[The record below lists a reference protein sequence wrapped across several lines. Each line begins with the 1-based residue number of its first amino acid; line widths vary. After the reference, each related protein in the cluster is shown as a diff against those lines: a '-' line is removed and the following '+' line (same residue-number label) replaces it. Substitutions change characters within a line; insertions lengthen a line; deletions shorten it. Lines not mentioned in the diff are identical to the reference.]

1 MKVAIIYSS
10 ITGNT
15 KLLDETIKNEI
26 KEEIVY
32 FGKPINEEIDAD
44 IYFIG
49 SWTNKGDAS
58 NDIINF
64 LKKLKNKKIAYFAT
78 TGYGGSTTYY
88 DTLFSRVKQYI
99 DSSDTILGSLYCQG
113 KMPIQINPLPQK
125 ILALC
130 QLLRTHPI
138 PIWPPD
144 AENRHRDK
152 SLRLWRCRFYRR
164 LLSILPEWMPIL

>member
-15 KLLDETIKNEI
+15 KLLAETIKSEI
-26 KEEIVY
+26 NKDIVY

-64 LKKLKNKKIAYFAT
+64 LKKLKNKKIAYFGTA
-78 TGYGGSTTYY
+78 GYGGSTTYY

-99 DSSDTILGSLYCQG
+99 DSSNTILGYFYCQG
-113 KMPIQINPLPQK
+113 KMPIQIKERYIKMITENPNDKNLEVSIKNYEDALTHPDKKDLEDVKKWVNK
-125 ILALC
+125 IL
-130 QLLRTHPI
+130 
-138 PIWPPD
+138 
-144 AENRHRDK
+144 K
-152 SLRLWRCRFYRR
+152 
-164 LLSILPEWMPIL
+164 

>member
-15 KLLDETIKNEI
+15 KLLAETIKSEI
-26 KEEIVY
+26 NKDIVY

-64 LKKLKNKKIAYFAT
+64 FKKLKNKKIAYFGTA
-78 TGYGGSTTYY
+78 GYGGSTTYY

-99 DSSDTILGSLYCQG
+99 DSSNTILGCFYCQG
-113 KMPIQINPLPQK
+113 KMPVQIKERYIKMITENPNDKNLEVSIKNYEDALTHPDKKDLEDVKKWVNK
-125 ILALC
+125 IL
-130 QLLRTHPI
+130 
-138 PIWPPD
+138 
-144 AENRHRDK
+144 K
-152 SLRLWRCRFYRR
+152 
-164 LLSILPEWMPIL
+164 

>member
-15 KLLDETIKNEI
+15 KLLAETIKSEI

-32 FGKPINEEIDAD
+32 FGEPINEEIDAD

-99 DSSDTILGSLYCQG
+99 DSSNTILGYFYCQG
-113 KMPIQINPLPQK
+113 KMPIQIKERYIKMITENPNDKNLEVSIK
-125 ILALC
+125 NFEDAL
-130 QLLRTHPI
+130 THPDVNDLETVKI
-138 PIWPPD
+138 GQ
-144 AENRHRDK
+144 K
-152 SLRLWRCRFYRR
+152 RC
-164 LLSILPEWMPIL
+164 

>member
-15 KLLDETIKNEI
+15 KLLAETIKSEI
-26 KEEIVY
+26 NKDIVY
-32 FGKPINEEIDAD
+32 CGRPINEGIDAD

-64 LKKLKNKKIAYFAT
+64 FKKLKNKKIAYFGTA
-78 TGYGGSTTYY
+78 GYGGSTTYY

-99 DSSDTILGSLYCQG
+99 DSSNTILGCFYCQG
-113 KMPIQINPLPQK
+113 KMPIQIKARYIKMITENPNDKNLEVSIKNYEDALTHPDKKDLEDVKKWVNK
-125 ILALC
+125 IL
-130 QLLRTHPI
+130 
-138 PIWPPD
+138 
-144 AENRHRDK
+144 K
-152 SLRLWRCRFYRR
+152 
-164 LLSILPEWMPIL
+164 

>member
-15 KLLDETIKNEI
+15 KLLAETIKSEI
-26 KEEIVY
+26 NKDIVY
-32 FGKPINEEIDAD
+32 FGRPINEEIDAD

-64 LKKLKNKKIAYFAT
+64 LKKLKNKKIAYFGTA
-78 TGYGGSTTYY
+78 GYGGSTTYY

-99 DSSDTILGSLYCQG
+99 DSSNTILGYFYCQG
-113 KMPIQINPLPQK
+113 KMPIQIKERYIKMITENPNDKNLEVSIKNYEDALTHPDKKDLEDVKKWVNK
-125 ILALC
+125 IL
-130 QLLRTHPI
+130 
-138 PIWPPD
+138 
-144 AENRHRDK
+144 K
-152 SLRLWRCRFYRR
+152 
-164 LLSILPEWMPIL
+164 

>member
-15 KLLDETIKNEI
+15 KLLAETIKNEI
-26 KEEIVY
+26 NKDIIY
-32 FGKPINEEIDAD
+32 FGRPIDKKIDAD

-64 LKKLKNKKIAYFAT
+64 FKKLKNKKIAYFGT
-78 TGYGGSTTYY
+78 VGYGGSTTYY

-99 DSSDTILGSLYCQG
+99 DSSNTILGYFYCQG
-113 KMPIQINPLPQK
+113 KMPVQIKERYIKMITENPNDKNLEVSIKNYEDALTHPDKKDLEDVKKWVNK
-125 ILALC
+125 IL
-130 QLLRTHPI
+130 
-138 PIWPPD
+138 
-144 AENRHRDK
+144 K
-152 SLRLWRCRFYRR
+152 
-164 LLSILPEWMPIL
+164 

>member
-15 KLLDETIKNEI
+15 KLLAETIKNEI

-32 FGKPINEEIDAD
+32 FGKPINEEIGAD

-99 DSSDTILGSLYCQG
+99 DSSNTILGILYCQG
-113 KMPIQINPLPQK
+113 KMPIQIKERYIKMITENPNDKNLEVSLKNFEDALTHPDTNDLENIKKWVNK
-125 ILALC
+125 ILL
-130 QLLRTHPI
+130 
-138 PIWPPD
+138 
-144 AENRHRDK
+144 
-152 SLRLWRCRFYRR
+152 
-164 LLSILPEWMPIL
+164 

>member
-15 KLLDETIKNEI
+15 KLLAETIKSEI
-26 KEEIVY
+26 KEEIAY

-64 LKKLKNKKIAYFAT
+64 LKKLKNKKIAYFGTA
-78 TGYGGSTTYY
+78 GYGGSTTYY
-88 DTLFSRVKQYI
+88 DTLFSRVK
-99 DSSDTILGSLYCQG
+99 
-113 KMPIQINPLPQK
+113 
-125 ILALC
+125 
-130 QLLRTHPI
+130 
-138 PIWPPD
+138 
-144 AENRHRDK
+144 
-152 SLRLWRCRFYRR
+152 
-164 LLSILPEWMPIL
+164 

>member
-15 KLLDETIKNEI
+15 KLLAETIKSEI

-32 FGKPINEEIDAD
+32 FGEPINEEIDAD

-58 NDIINF
+58 NDIIIF

-99 DSSDTILGSLYCQG
+99 DSSNTILGSLYCQG
-113 KMPIQINPLPQK
+113 KMPIQFKERYIKMITENPNDKNLK
-125 ILALC
+125 VSLKNFEDAL
-130 QLLRTHPI
+130 THP
-138 PIWPPD
+138 
-144 AENRHRDK
+144 DK
-152 SLRLWRCRFYRR
+152 KDLETVKNWTKEMLR
-164 LLSILPEWMPIL
+164 

>member
-15 KLLDETIKNEI
+15 KLLAETIKSEI

-32 FGKPINEEIDAD
+32 FGKPITEEIDAD

-78 TGYGGSTTYY
+78 AGYGGSTTYY

-99 DSSDTILGSLYCQG
+99 DFSNTILGSFYCQG
-113 KMPIQINPLPQK
+113 KMPIQIKERYIKMITENPNDKNLEVSLKNFEDALTHPDTNDLENIKKWVNK
-125 ILALC
+125 ILL
-130 QLLRTHPI
+130 
-138 PIWPPD
+138 
-144 AENRHRDK
+144 
-152 SLRLWRCRFYRR
+152 
-164 LLSILPEWMPIL
+164 

>member
-15 KLLDETIKNEI
+15 KLLAETIKSEI
-26 KEEIVY
+26 NKDIVY
-32 FGKPINEEIDAD
+32 CGKPINEGIDAD

-64 LKKLKNKKIAYFAT
+64 LKKLKNKKIAYFGTA
-78 TGYGGSTTYY
+78 GYGGSTTYY

-99 DSSDTILGSLYCQG
+99 DSSNTILGYFYCQG
-113 KMPIQINPLPQK
+113 KMPVQIKERYIKMITENPNDKNLEVSIKNYEDALTHPDKKDLEDVKKWVNK
-125 ILALC
+125 IL
-130 QLLRTHPI
+130 
-138 PIWPPD
+138 
-144 AENRHRDK
+144 K
-152 SLRLWRCRFYRR
+152 
-164 LLSILPEWMPIL
+164 

>member
-15 KLLDETIKNEI
+15 KLLAETIKNEI

-44 IYFIG
+44 VYFIG

-99 DSSDTILGSLYCQG
+99 DSSNTILGCFYCQG
-113 KMPIQINPLPQK
+113 KMPIQFKERYIKMITENPNDKNLK
-125 ILALC
+125 VSLKNFEDAL
-130 QLLRTHPI
+130 THP
-138 PIWPPD
+138 
-144 AENRHRDK
+144 DK
-152 SLRLWRCRFYRR
+152 KDLETVKNWTKEMLR
-164 LLSILPEWMPIL
+164 

>member
-15 KLLDETIKNEI
+15 KLLAETIKSEI
-26 KEEIVY
+26 NKDIVY
-32 FGKPINEEIDAD
+32 FGRPINEGIDAD

-64 LKKLKNKKIAYFAT
+64 LKKLKNKKIAYFGTA
-78 TGYGGSTTYY
+78 GYGGSTTYY

-99 DSSDTILGSLYCQG
+99 DSSNTILGCFYCQG
-113 KMPIQINPLPQK
+113 KMPIQIKERYIKMITENPNDKNLEVSIKNYEDALTHPDKKDLEDVKKWVNK
-125 ILALC
+125 IL
-130 QLLRTHPI
+130 
-138 PIWPPD
+138 
-144 AENRHRDK
+144 K
-152 SLRLWRCRFYRR
+152 
-164 LLSILPEWMPIL
+164 

>member
-15 KLLDETIKNEI
+15 KLLAETIKSEI

-44 IYFIG
+44 VYFIG
-49 SWTNKGDAS
+49 SWTNKGDAA

-64 LKKLKNKKIAYFAT
+64 LKNLKNKKIVYFGTA
-78 TGYGGSTTYY
+78 GYGGSTVYY

-99 DSSDTILGSLYCQG
+99 DSSNTIVGHFYCQG
-113 KMPIQINPLPQK
+113 KMPTQVKERYIKMITENPNDKNLK
-125 ILALC
+125 VSLKNFEDAL
-130 QLLRTHPI
+130 THP
-138 PIWPPD
+138 D
-144 AENRHRDK
+144 KKDLENVK
-152 SLRLWRCRFYRR
+152 NWVNETFTEMKYNN
-164 LLSILPEWMPIL
+164 E

>member
-15 KLLDETIKNEI
+15 KLLAETIKSEI
-26 KEEIVY
+26 NKDIVY

-64 LKKLKNKKIAYFAT
+64 LKKLKNKKIAYFGTA
-78 TGYGGSTTYY
+78 GYGGSTTYY

-99 DSSDTILGSLYCQG
+99 DSSNTILGYFYCQG
-113 KMPIQINPLPQK
+113 KMPVQIKERYIKMITENPNDKNLEVSIKNYEDALTHPDKKDLEDVKKWVNK
-125 ILALC
+125 IL
-130 QLLRTHPI
+130 
-138 PIWPPD
+138 
-144 AENRHRDK
+144 K
-152 SLRLWRCRFYRR
+152 
-164 LLSILPEWMPIL
+164 

>member
-15 KLLDETIKNEI
+15 KLLAETIKSEI
-26 KEEIVY
+26 NKDIVY
-32 FGKPINEEIDAD
+32 CGKPINEGIDAD

-64 LKKLKNKKIAYFAT
+64 LKKLKNKKIAYFGT
-78 TGYGGSTTYY
+78 VGYGGSATYY

-99 DSSDTILGSLYCQG
+99 DSSNTILGCFYCQG
-113 KMPIQINPLPQK
+113 KMPVQIKERYIKMITENPNDKNLEVSIKNYEDALTHPDKKDLEDVKKWVNK
-125 ILALC
+125 IL
-130 QLLRTHPI
+130 
-138 PIWPPD
+138 
-144 AENRHRDK
+144 K
-152 SLRLWRCRFYRR
+152 
-164 LLSILPEWMPIL
+164 

>member
-15 KLLDETIKNEI
+15 KLLAETIKNEI
-26 KEEIVY
+26 KEELVY

-64 LKKLKNKKIAYFAT
+64 LKELKNKKIAYFGTA
-78 TGYGGSTTYY
+78 GYGGSTTYY

-99 DSSDTILGSLYCQG
+99 DSSNTILGCFYCQG
-113 KMPIQINPLPQK
+113 KMPIQIKERYIKMITENPNDKNLEVSLKNFENALTHPDKNDLENIKKWVNK
-125 ILALC
+125 IL
-130 QLLRTHPI
+130 
-138 PIWPPD
+138 
-144 AENRHRDK
+144 K
-152 SLRLWRCRFYRR
+152 
-164 LLSILPEWMPIL
+164 

>member
-15 KLLDETIKNEI
+15 KLLAEAIKNEI

-32 FGKPINEEIDAD
+32 FGKPITEEIDAD

-64 LKKLKNKKIAYFAT
+64 LKKLKNKKIAYFGTA
-78 TGYGGSTTYY
+78 GYGGSTTYY

-99 DSSDTILGSLYCQG
+99 DHSNTILGSLYCQG
-113 KMPIQINPLPQK
+113 KMPIQFKERYIKMITENPNDKNLEVSLK
-125 ILALC
+125 NFEDAL
-130 QLLRTHPI
+130 THP
-138 PIWPPD
+138 
-144 AENRHRDK
+144 DK
-152 SLRLWRCRFYRR
+152 KDLETVKKWTKEMLR
-164 LLSILPEWMPIL
+164 

>member
-15 KLLDETIKNEI
+15 KLLAETIKNEI
-26 KEEIVY
+26 KEELVY

-64 LKKLKNKKIAYFAT
+64 LKTLKNKKIAYFGTA
-78 TGYGGSTTYY
+78 GYGGSTTYY
-88 DTLFSRVKQYI
+88 DTLFSRLKQYI
-99 DSSDTILGSLYCQG
+99 DSSNTILGCFYCQG
-113 KMPIQINPLPQK
+113 KMPIQIKERYIKMITENPNDKNLGVSIKNFEDALTHPDVNDLEDVKKWVNK
-125 ILALC
+125 IL
-130 QLLRTHPI
+130 
-138 PIWPPD
+138 
-144 AENRHRDK
+144 K
-152 SLRLWRCRFYRR
+152 
-164 LLSILPEWMPIL
+164 

>member
-15 KLLDETIKNEI
+15 KLLAETIKSEI
-26 KEEIVY
+26 NKDIVY

-64 LKKLKNKKIAYFAT
+64 FKKLKNKKIAYFGTA
-78 TGYGGSTTYY
+78 GYGGSTTYY

-99 DSSDTILGSLYCQG
+99 DSSNTILGYFYCQG
-113 KMPIQINPLPQK
+113 KMPVQIKERYIKMITENPNDKNLEVSIKNYEDALTHPDKKDLEDVKKWVNK
-125 ILALC
+125 IL
-130 QLLRTHPI
+130 
-138 PIWPPD
+138 
-144 AENRHRDK
+144 K
-152 SLRLWRCRFYRR
+152 
-164 LLSILPEWMPIL
+164 

>member
-1 MKVAIIYSS
+1 MMALLFYVIIG
-10 ITGNT
+10 ICPVTGYWLGYKIIKN
-15 KLLDETIKNEI
+15 IKNEI

-32 FGKPINEEIDAD
+32 FGKPINKEIDAD

-78 TGYGGSTTYY
+78 AGYGGSTTYY

-99 DSSDTILGSLYCQG
+99 DSSNTILGYFYCQG
-113 KMPIQINPLPQK
+113 KMPIQFKERYIKMITENPNDKNLEVSFKNFEDALTHPDKNDLENIKKWVNK
-125 ILALC
+125 IL
-130 QLLRTHPI
+130 
-138 PIWPPD
+138 
-144 AENRHRDK
+144 K
-152 SLRLWRCRFYRR
+152 
-164 LLSILPEWMPIL
+164 

>member
-15 KLLDETIKNEI
+15 KLLAETIKSEI
-26 KEEIVY
+26 NKDIVY
-32 FGKPINEEIDAD
+32 CGKPINEGIDAD

-64 LKKLKNKKIAYFAT
+64 FKKLKNKKIAYFGTA
-78 TGYGGSTTYY
+78 GYGGSTTYY

-99 DSSDTILGSLYCQG
+99 DSSNTILGYFYCQG
-113 KMPIQINPLPQK
+113 KMPVQIKERYIKMITENPNDKNLEVSIKNYEDALTHPDKKDLEDVKKWVNK
-125 ILALC
+125 IL
-130 QLLRTHPI
+130 
-138 PIWPPD
+138 
-144 AENRHRDK
+144 K
-152 SLRLWRCRFYRR
+152 
-164 LLSILPEWMPIL
+164 

>member
-1 MKVAIIYSS
+1 MALLFYVIIG
-10 ITGNT
+10 ICPVTGYWLGY
-15 KLLDETIKNEI
+15 KIIKNIKSEI

-99 DSSDTILGSLYCQG
+99 DSSNTILGILYCQG
-113 KMPIQINPLPQK
+113 KMPIQFKERYIKMITENPNDKNLK
-125 ILALC
+125 VSLKNFEDAL
-130 QLLRTHPI
+130 THP
-138 PIWPPD
+138 
-144 AENRHRDK
+144 DK
-152 SLRLWRCRFYRR
+152 KDLETVKIGQKRC
-164 LLSILPEWMPIL
+164 